1 MDAFIDFGRIAAL
14 AAAVGGAASLAAL
27 LIYNL
32 ARPSFGFWP
41 APESAGWRHR
51 LSFGLFGLFC
61 GATVVFALFDFAPL
75 EVGGWGRWL
84 FALPLT
90 VVTFGATL
98 WGYRFLGIDNT
109 YCEADGLVTTGLY
122 ACSRNPQYVFS
133 VAATVGLGLTAASAE
148 TVGLAGVLFL
158 LYFLFALNEER
169 WLKDGYGAAFLSY
182 MQETPRF
189 IDERG
194 LQRARHAVA
203 ARR

>member
-1 MDAFIDFGRIAAL
+1 MDGFLALARLAAL
-14 AAAVGGAASLAAL
+14 ATAIGSALALGGL

-32 ARPSFGFWP
+32 ARPGFRFWP

-51 LSFGLFGLFC
+51 VSFGLFRVFC
-61 GATVVFALFDFAPL
+61 GATVVFALFDVAPL

-84 FALPLT
+84 FGLPLT
-90 VVTFGATL
+90 VLAFGATL

-133 VAATVGLGLTAASAE
+133 VAATVGLGLAAASAE

-189 IDERG
+189 LDERS
-194 LQRARHAVA
+194 LQRARHALS